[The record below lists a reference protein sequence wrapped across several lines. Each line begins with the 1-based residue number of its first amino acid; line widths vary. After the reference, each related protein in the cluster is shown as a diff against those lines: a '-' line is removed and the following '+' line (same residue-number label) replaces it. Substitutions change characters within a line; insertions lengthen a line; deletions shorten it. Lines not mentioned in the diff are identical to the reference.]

1 MKGRAFRRATERR
14 IRCTSGEVL
23 CTNDAIRCT
32 NDAITLGSGVHRF
45 DLRVWPDAAKDGGRH
60 VLRRGRWAIDVEAP
74 EALPEPARA
83 ALTMSA
89 RALPE

>member
-1 MKGRAFRRATERR
+1 MLGYR
-14 IRCTSGEVL
+14 ILAVRDEGEGYG
-23 CTNDAIRCT
+23 
-32 NDAITLGSGVHRF
+32 ITLGSGAHRF

-83 ALTMSA
+83 ALTMIA